1 MLLPWTCLKL
11 AVSDPRGLRSSN
23 PTCGAG
29 TPRPKRNGLI
39 LQWELRLRGC
49 EGHAESHGF
58 RRRHEKGGLCAG
70 GRKPGCRAGV
80 VATGVG
86 SGPAAEGAGL
96 SWPRRRPAAC
106 AACVS
111 EILCFA
117 SPRYLKKNLV

>member
-1 MLLPWTCLKL
+1 M
-11 AVSDPRGLRSSN
+11 AVR
-23 PTCGAG
+23 A
-29 TPRPKRNGLI
+29 TPRATGS
-39 LQWELRLRGC
+39 
-49 EGHAESHGF
+49 EGGT
-58 RRRHEKGGLCAG
+58 RREASVREAS
-70 GRKPGCRAGV
+70 GCRAGA